1 MAAPRVAPADVKA
14 VRAFNRF
21 YTQRIGVLKRY
32 LDTDFTLTE
41 VRVLY
46 ELAHRPP
53 LAARDLVRDLEL
65 DAGYLSRIL
74 RRFDQA
80 GWVAREPAPHDR
92 RQQLLRLTEDG
103 YATFAPLQQKS
114 RDETAAL
121 LAGVPATTRPRLIG
135 ALQTVHA
142 LLAPP
147 DRTPSAAPARKVVLR
162 EPRPGD
168 LGWVVQ
174 AHGELYAREY
184 GFDSGFEALVAEI
197 AAKFLRQFDPAREK
211 GWIAEVDGQRAGC
224 VFLVRKSAAVA
235 QLRLLLVT
243 PEARGLGLG
252 GRLTDACITF
262 AREKGYRK
270 IMLWTQSNLI
280 AARAIY
286 AARGFVLKE
295 SEANHAFGQDL
306 VSEIWERPL

>member
-1 MAAPRVAPADVKA
+1 MSPAVAKSHVKA

-53 LAARDLVRDLEL
+53 LAARELVRDLEL

-74 RRFDQA
+74 RRFEDR
-80 GWVAREPAPHDR
+80 GWIAREPAPHDG
-92 RQQLLRLTEDG
+92 RQHLLRLTEAG
-103 YATFAPLQQKS
+103 YATFGPLQQQS

-121 LAGVPATTRPRLIG
+121 LATVPKDARPRLIT
-135 ALQTVHA
+135 ALQTVHQ
-142 LLAPP
+142 LLQPSPAE
-147 DRTPSAAPARKVVLR
+147 DRRVVLR
-162 EPRPGD
+162 DPRPGD
-168 LGWVVQ
+168 MGWVVQ

-184 GFDSGFEALVAEI
+184 GFDWSFEALVAQI
-197 AAKFLRQFDPAREK
+197 AAKLIRDFDPEREK
-211 GWIAEVDGQRAGC
+211 GWIAEVDGERAGC
-224 VFLVRKSAAVA
+224 VFLVRKSATVA
-235 QLRLLLVT
+235 QLRLLILR

-252 GRLTDACITF
+252 GRLSDECIAF
-262 AREKGYRK
+262 ARAAGYRK
-270 IMLWTQSNLI
+270 LTLWTQSNLT

-286 AARGFVLKE
+286 QSRGFELKE
-295 SEANHAFGQDL
+295 SEPNAAFGQQL
-306 VSEIWERPL
+306 VSEVWERRL

>member
-1 MAAPRVAPADVKA
+1 MPPAIAKTQVKA

-46 ELAHRPP
+46 ELAHRPS
-53 LAARDLVRDLEL
+53 LTARDLVRDLEL
-65 DAGYLSRIL
+65 DPGYLSRIL
-74 RRFDQA
+74 RRFEDK
-80 GWVAREPAPHDR
+80 GWIAREPAPHDG
-92 RQQLLRLTEDG
+92 RQHLLRLTEDG

-121 LAGVPATTRPRLIG
+121 LSTVPKEARPRFIQ
-135 ALQTVHA
+135 ALGTVQQ
-142 LLAPP
+142 LLEPAP
-147 DRTPSAAPARKVVLR
+147 REQRKVVLR
-162 EPRPGD
+162 DPRPGD

-184 GFDSGFEALVAEI
+184 GFDRSFEGLVAQI
-197 AAKFLRQFDPAREK
+197 VSDFVRDFDPQREK
-211 GWIAEVDGQRAGC
+211 AWIAEVDGERAGS
-224 VFLVRKSAAVA
+224 VFLVRKSATVA
-235 QLRLLLVT
+235 KLRLLILA

-252 GRLTDACITF
+252 SRLVDECIAF
-262 AREKGYRK
+262 ARGAGYRRLV
-270 IMLWTQSNLI
+270 LWTQSNLT

-286 AARGFVLKE
+286 ASRGFALKA
-295 SEANHAFGQDL
+295 SEPNDAFGQQL
-306 VSEIWERPL
+306 VSETWERPL

>member
-1 MAAPRVAPADVKA
+1 MPPAPVAKSQVRA

-21 YTQRIGVLKRY
+21 YTQRIGILRRY

-65 DAGYLSRIL
+65 DPGYLSRIL
-74 RRFDQA
+74 RRFDDR
-80 GWVAREPAPHDR
+80 GWLQREPAPHDA
-92 RQQLLRLTEDG
+92 RQALLRLTEAG

-121 LAGVPATTRPRLIG
+121 LATVPAAARPQLIASLERVHRL
-135 ALQTVHA
+135 LQPPPA
-142 LLAPP
+142 QERRIDLRAPQ
-147 DRTPSAAPARKVVLR
+147 
-162 EPRPGD
+162 PGD

-184 GFDSGFEALVAEI
+184 GWNAEFEALVAEI
-197 AAKFLRQFDPAREK
+197 AARFLRRFDPAWEK
-211 GWIAEVDGQRAGC
+211 GWIAEVDGERAGS
-224 VFLVRKSAAVA
+224 VFVVRKSPTVA
-235 QLRLLLVT
+235 QLRLLLVR

-252 GRLTDACITF
+252 GRLTDACIAF
-262 AREKGYRK
+262 ARERGYRR
-270 IMLWTQSNLI
+270 MVLWTQANLV

-286 AARGFVLKE
+286 AARGFVLRA
-295 SEANHAFGQDL
+295 SEPNEAFGKKL
-306 VSEIWERPL
+306 VSETWELRL

>member
-74 RRFDQA
+74 RRFEQA

-121 LAGVPATTRPRLIG
+121 LAGVPARTRPRLIG

-142 LLAPP
+142 LLTPP
-147 DRTPSAAPARKVVLR
+147 GGTPSAAPARRIVLR

-224 VFLVRKSAAVA
+224 VFLVRKSATVA

-306 VSEIWERPL
+306 VSEVWERPL

>member
-1 MAAPRVAPADVKA
+1 MASDISPADVKA

-46 ELAHRPP
+46 ELAHRPG
-53 LAARDLVRDLEL
+53 LTASDLVRELEL

-74 RRFDQA
+74 RRFETG
-80 GWVAREPAPHDR
+80 GWIAREAAPHDA
-92 RQQLLRLTEDG
+92 RQSLLTLTEDG

-121 LAGVPATTRPRLIG
+121 LADVAPPARPRLVQ
-135 ALQTVHA
+135 ALDTVHR

-147 DRTPSAAPARKVVLR
+147 AQRQVTLR
-162 EPRPGD
+162 DPRPGD

-174 AHGELYAREY
+174 MHGEIYAQEY
-184 GFDSGFEALVAEI
+184 GYSSEFEALVAQVASQLI
-197 AAKFLRQFDPAREK
+197 LRFDPEREK
-211 GWIAEVDGQRAGC
+211 GWIAEVDGERAGS
-224 VFLVRKSAAVA
+224 VFVVRKSATVA
-235 QLRLLLVT
+235 QLRLLVLR

-252 GRLTDACITF
+252 GRLVDESIAF
-262 AREKGYRK
+262 ARERGYRK
-270 IMLWTQSNLI
+270 MTLWTHSHGR
-280 AARAIY
+280 RAPHLPE
-286 AARGFVLKE
+286 RGFACVQ
-295 SEANHAFGQDL
+295 SEPMQAYGRKL
-306 VSEIWERPL
+306 VAETRERKL

>member
-1 MAAPRVAPADVKA
+1 MSTRPVAKSQVRA

-21 YTQRIGVLKRY
+21 YTQRIGILRRY

-53 LAARDLVRDLEL
+53 LAARDLVRELEL

-74 RRFDQA
+74 RRFDER
-80 GWVAREPAPHDR
+80 GWLAREPAPHDA
-92 RQQLLRLTEDG
+92 RQALLRLTEAG

-121 LAGVPATTRPRLIG
+121 LATVQPAARPRLIA
-135 ALQTVHA
+135 ALETVHR
-142 LLAPP
+142 LLEPTGE
-147 DRTPSAAPARKVVLR
+147 RRIVLR
-162 EPRPGD
+162 EPRAGD

-184 GFDSGFEALVAEI
+184 GWNSEFEALVAEI
-197 AAKFLRQFDPAREK
+197 AARFLRRFDPEGER
-211 GWIAEVDGQRAGC
+211 GWIAEVDGERAGC
-224 VFLVRKSAAVA
+224 VFLVRKSATVA
-235 QLRLLLVT
+235 QLRLLLVR

-252 GRLTDACITF
+252 GRLIDACIAF
-262 AREKGYRK
+262 ARERGYRK
-270 IMLWTQSNLI
+270 IVLWTQSNLV

-286 AARGFVLKE
+286 AARDFVLKA
-295 SEANHAFGQDL
+295 SEPNEAFGKKL
-306 VSEIWERPL
+306 VSETWERPL